1 MSKLQKKLE
10 EIKVERVMDILE
22 DVKAENMD
30 IYDITAVIVSDIH
43 DMMKA
48 QDRKEFLKQKGDLRK
63 QLKTLN
69 RYVTNKTFDGFK
81 RKK

>member
-69 RYVTNKTFDGFK
+69 RYITNKTFDGFK

>member
-48 QDRKEFLKQKGDLRK
+48 QDRKEFLKQKSDLRK

-69 RYVTNKTFDGFK
+69 RYITNKTFDGFK

>member
-1 MSKLQKKLE
+1 MSKLQKRLE

-48 QDRKEFLKQKGDLRK
+48 QDRNEFLKQKGDLRK

-69 RYVTNKTFDGFK
+69 RYITNKTFDGFK